1 MKYGFYVGFGQP
13 NDRVIY
19 YTGKH
24 TCDGSIYDG
33 NVEEA
38 HLFEDMAEVCEYL
51 KGHPSELR
59 YIIYEIADVTIERIQ
74 QGYQDIRSGN
84 YNTEYAELYRKF
96 NRASYVMN
104 SEGRS

>member
-24 TCDGSIYDG
+24 IYDGSIYDG

-51 KGHPSELR
+51 KSHPSELR
-59 YIIYEIADVTIERIQ
+59 YIIYEIADITIERIQ

-84 YNTEYAELYRKF
+84 YNTEYAKLYRNF

-104 SEGRS
+104 SEVKR